1 MIIKTTGIVLH
12 QLKYSE
18 SSLILDVFTPEYGR
32 LNLIIGGVRKAN
44 AKVSASMLRPAMLID
59 LVAYFKDPT
68 KLQRIKEVSPHVNYE
83 RIPFDVVRGNTAL
96 FMVEV
101 IRQILQSH
109 GSDEALFNLAYEKLM
124 ELDAASTLPDTFL
137 HLFIIELAEISG
149 FGIQSPNHETELYF
163 NLETSGFAQE
173 QDVLHGMELSESRLL
188 MHLVKKNAIQK
199 STEKDVPPES
209 EHFNRSV
216 RRALLDSLIRYVQW
230 HQPGFK
236 DLKTIQVLRDLTD
249 SR

>member
-12 QLKYSE
+12 QVKYSE
-18 SSLILDVFTPEYGR
+18 SSLILDVFTPDYGR

-59 LVAYFKDPT
+59 LVAYHKDPV
-68 KLQRIKEVSPHVNYE
+68 KLQRIKEVSPHVNY
-83 RIPFDVVRGNTAL
+83 RSIPFDVVRGNTAL
-96 FMVEV
+96 FLVEV

-109 GSDEALFNLAYEKLM
+109 GSDEALFNLAYENLIKL
-124 ELDAASTLPDTFL
+124 DTAAGIPDTFL

-149 FGIQSPNHETELYF
+149 LGIQPPDNEADLYF
-163 NLETSGFAQE
+163 NLQTSGFAPE
-173 QDVLHGMELSESRLL
+173 QDVLHGMEQSESRMLMNLL
-188 MHLVKKNAIQK
+188 KKNAIQK
-199 STEKDVPPES
+199 STKAAFSPEN
-209 EHFNRSV
+209 EHFSRSV
-216 RRALLDSLIRYVQW
+216 RRALLDGLIRYVQW